1 MSSILKDSDELLDN
15 LSGMSAELIRATR
28 DAKKLRG
35 QLVGISGIVENKNY
49 EILSRFLSGTG
60 AWKILNKFKATTQT
74 LSQLISIGERRIS
87 NEAITLQGIAD
98 LEQRR
103 AKFAGLAALA
113 AKAENNDKAAT
124 LKLMEQIPEVR
135 GLASVIG
142 TPAAIKRYSKFIKDA
157 NNNVKDTLKSITGKA
172 PSNVFQKAVSKV
184 GDFQAS
190 ILRETAKLDPNYKQ
204 FGSDSFRELNPDY
217 DKRTKRRGA
226 IMEGGRFVK
235 NRGTPMQIL
244 KELQKQSKTG
254 LVKFVSKITDK
265 VSFVFS
271 PSRYKERQKKFAG
284 VADKVSNITSLFGK
298 FFIGF
303 SVFVIAFFLLYRIL
317 KNGDFIQNI
326 IATISVF
333 GQMLFSSLSLVW
345 EGISSIVDGFKTGD
359 FYKVIGGLVKI
370 AFGLIAI
377 VVTVATTLLIG
388 AIMLVYSIIKGT
400 VVAILQRMTS
410 SASKF
415 VSTLLYIGAGI
426 AFLVAFFGGG
436 WIPVLVGAVLTGI
449 GMLIEKIGFASG
461 GTVPRTGPA
470 LVGEKGPEFVK
481 LPAGARVFSNRDSS
495 KMVPSSGTTNNITV
509 QVSGRV
515 GASDQEIKDIA
526 RKVSREI
533 GLQMN
538 RTGSTA
544 VRF

>member
-1 MSSILKDSDELLDN
+1 MSDILKQSDELLDN

-35 QLVGISGIVENKNY
+35 QLVGISGVVENKNY

-60 AWKILNKFKATTQT
+60 AWKVLNKFKATTQT
-74 LSQLISIGERRIS
+74 LSQLISIGERRVAK
-87 NEAITLQGIAD
+87 EALTLQGIAD

-113 AKAENNDKAAT
+113 AKAEKNDKAAT
-124 LKLMEQIPEVR
+124 VKLMEEIPEVR

-157 NNNVKDTLKSITGKA
+157 NDNVKDTLKSITGKA
-172 PSNVFQKAVSKV
+172 PANVFQKAASSIGGFK
-184 GDFQAS
+184 AS
-190 ILRETAKLDPNYKQ
+190 ILRETSKLDPNYKK
-204 FGSDSFRELNPDY
+204 FRSGSKRE
-217 DKRTKRRGA
+217 GA
-226 IMEGGRFVK
+226 IIEDGRFVK

-244 KELQKQSKTG
+244 KELRKQSKVG

-284 VADKVSNITSLFGK
+284 VADKVKNILSLFSK

-303 SVFVIAFFLLYRIL
+303 SVFVIAFFLLYRIF
-317 KNGDFIQNI
+317 KKGEFAQSI
-326 IATISVF
+326 IATIMVF
-333 GQMLFSSLSLVW
+333 GQMLFASLSLVW
-345 EGISSIVDGFKTGD
+345 EGISSIIEGFRSGD

-377 VVTVATTLLIG
+377 AVTVATTLVIG
-388 AIMLVYSIIKGT
+388 AVLLVYSVIKGT
-400 VVAILQRMTS
+400 VVALLERMTS
-410 SASKF
+410 SVSKF

-436 WIPVLVGAVLTGI
+436 WIPVLVGAVLTGV
-449 GMLIEKIGFASG
+449 GMLIEKIVPFANG
-461 GTVPRTGPA
+461 GTVSNRGMQ
-470 LVGEKGPEFVK
+470 LVGEKGPELVR
-481 LPAGARVFSNRDSS
+481 LPVGSRVFSNKDSN
-495 KMVPSSGTTNNITV
+495 KMLSGGGTTNNITV
-509 QVSGRV
+509 QVTGRV
-515 GASDQEIKDIA
+515 GASDQEIRDIA
-526 RKVSREI
+526 QKVSREI
-533 GLQMN
+533 GIQMN

>member
-1 MSSILKDSDELLDN
+1 MSDILRQQDEMLDN

-35 QLVGISGIVENKNY
+35 QLLGISKVVENKNY

-60 AWKILNKFKATTQT
+60 AWRVLNKFKATTQT
-74 LSQLISIGERRIS
+74 LSQLLSVSERSIYK
-87 NEAITLQGIAD
+87 EAETLQGLAK
-98 LEQRR
+98 LEEKR
-103 AKFAGLAALA
+103 AKFSELSRIA
-113 AKAENNDKAAT
+113 AKAEGGDRKAIV
-124 LKLMEQIPEVR
+124 KMMEQIPEVK
-135 GLASVIG
+135 GLAAVIG
-142 TPAAIKRYSKFIKDA
+142 EKSAIIRYGKFIKKA
-157 NNNVKDTLKSITGKA
+157 NTEVRDTMKSLGGKA
-172 PSNVFQKAVSKV
+172 PANIFQKVASSIGGFKK
-184 GDFQAS
+184 S
-190 ILRETAKLDPNYKQ
+190 ILRETSKLDPNYKKFQ
-204 FGSDSFRELNPDY
+204 SGSKRE
-217 DKRTKRRGA
+217 GA

-244 KELQKQSKTG
+244 KELRKQSKVG

-284 VADKVSNITSLFGK
+284 VADKVKNILTLFSK

-303 SVFVIAFFLLYRIL
+303 SIFVIAFFLLYRIL
-317 KNGDFIQNI
+317 KNGEFVQSI
-326 IATISVF
+326 IGTIMVF
-333 GQMLFSSLSLVW
+333 GQMLFASLSLVW
-345 EGISSIVDGFKTGD
+345 EGISSIVEGFRSGD
-359 FYKVIGGLVKI
+359 FYKVIGGLVQV
-370 AFGLIAI
+370 AFGLVGIA
-377 VVTVATTLLIG
+377 VTVASTLIIG
-388 AIMLVYSIIKGT
+388 AVLLVYSVIKGT
-400 VVAILQRMTS
+400 VVALLSRMTS
-410 SASKF
+410 SVSKF

-436 WIPVLVGAVLTGI
+436 WIPVLVGAVLTGV
-449 GMLIEKIGFASG
+449 GMLIEKIVPFANG
-461 GTVPRTGPA
+461 GTVSNRGMQ
-470 LVGEKGPEFVK
+470 LVGEKGPELVK
-481 LPAGARVFSNRDSS
+481 LPVGSRVFSNSDSK
-495 KMVPSSGTTNNITV
+495 KMVSGGGTTNNITV